1 MRYLIICLCVFM
13 LVGCK
18 NQKEVDKFRDLEVKL
33 ALQNV
38 LIEVQNKAINDL
50 TKLVKKIEA
59 DLETIPRWSRLPPKM
74 K

>member
-13 LVGCK
+13 LVGCRD
-18 NQKEVDKFRDLEVKL
+18 QKQADKFRDLEVKI

-38 LIEVQNKAINDL
+38 LIEVQEKALKDL

-59 DLETIPRWSRLPPKM
+59 DLETIPRWSRLPPRIK
-74 K
+74 